1 MKKIEKIIT
10 YNDTDVE
17 LENKILIKSKNIIY
31 LRNKNEIKSDFE
43 TIIID
48 NYKNNIS
55 TKNFL
60 FNTKNK
66 ILKAKDVKIKDID
79 GNITTF
85 DNFFS
90 NVSKNEFYGKDIKI
104 NFANNTFGNSS
115 NEPRLYG
122 NIFESNNNSTII
134 SKGAFTT
141 CKKRD
146 GCPPWTI
153 KADKVIHDKKK
164 RTINYLNAW
173 LEVYDKPI
181 LYFQSFF
188 IQTQL

>member
-153 KADKVIHDKKK
+153 KADKVIHDKKTNNK
-164 RTINYLNAW
+164 LSKCMVRSL
-173 LEVYDKPI
+173 
-181 LYFQSFF
+181 
-188 IQTQL
+188 